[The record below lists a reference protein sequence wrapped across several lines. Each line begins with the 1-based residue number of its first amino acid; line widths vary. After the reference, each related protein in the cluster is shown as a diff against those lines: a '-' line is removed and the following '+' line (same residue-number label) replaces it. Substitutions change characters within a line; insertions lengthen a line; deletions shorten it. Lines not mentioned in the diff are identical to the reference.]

1 MQAKKI
7 LVATLII
14 VVAVGG
20 FVAGLFLLRQNQD
33 IREEA
38 STPTGTATA
47 SISPETGNYNLGDT
61 INTTVSFNPKN
72 VVING
77 VAVRLTYPFS
87 GSTPEVTVTS
97 IEVNSSL
104 LSSGDWTCPTQ
115 DSSLSGEAVII
126 DIACANTSA
135 NGFTSNADT
144 LLARVN
150 LKVERAPQASPYVI
164 RFDNARSVITRKS
177 DNQDVL
183 LIPATSGTYTVG
195 GSTQV
200 TNSPTPSTKVSGTV
214 TPTQKLTGTP
224 TVKPTGSVTAMP
236 TPTTVGKGGTLPD
249 AGVSLPTIFGVSL
262 GVLLIAAAVLLAL

>member
-177 DNQDVL
+177 DNKDVL

-195 GSTQV
+195 GSTQ
-200 TNSPTPSTKVSGTV
+200 
-214 TPTQKLTGTP
+214 KLTGTP
-224 TVKPTGSVTAMP
+224 TVKPTGSVTATP